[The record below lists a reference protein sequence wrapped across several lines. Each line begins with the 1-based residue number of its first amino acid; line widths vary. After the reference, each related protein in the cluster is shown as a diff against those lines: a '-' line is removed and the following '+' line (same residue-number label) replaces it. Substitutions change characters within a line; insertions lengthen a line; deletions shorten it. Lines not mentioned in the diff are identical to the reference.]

1 MAATR
6 PDITIAQAVEAY
18 EKHGSLQAAGDALGV
33 HRSTVSRKVKMNGE
47 SFYHPPAKG
56 FYVKGVSTLY
66 NADGEVSAQWVKTNV
81 ERNANLANLVEA
93 LKLELSDIEP
103 LPPAPAPITALEYSD
118 QYLTAYPI
126 GDAHF
131 GMYAWGEESG
141 DNFDL
146 KIASED
152 LLHATTRLLYA
163 SPKTRDCLI
172 INVGDFFHADD
183 GTARTPQHG
192 NKLDVDSRHFKVLRT
207 GVRVFVRMVTM
218 ALQRHHNVYVVIVPG
233 NHDPHS
239 SMALSLALEQRFMN
253 EPRVRIVGHP
263 KPFYYHEFGK
273 NLIGVTHGDT
283 VKPEQLME
291 LMATHQR
298 EAWGRV
304 EYCHWI
310 TGHVHHKRVFESSGG
325 LVESFRTLAA
335 KDAWHHMS
343 GYNSGRD
350 MCSIVYHIEHGE
362 WERHRVGISL
372 LRDKNGRP
380 TTSGSMEL
388 LRR

>member
-1 MAATR
+1 LTTNHR
-6 PDITIAQAVEAY
+6 PDITVAQAVAAY
-18 EKHGSLQAAGDALGV
+18 EQYGSQRAAAEALGV
-33 HRSTVSRKVKMNGE
+33 NQSTVCRKLRMNGE
-47 SFYHPPAKG
+47 SSYHPPAEG

-66 NADGEVSAQWVKTNV
+66 NANGEVSAQWVKTSI
-81 ERNANLANLVEA
+81 EQEDRAKAIIAA
-93 LKLELSDIEP
+93 LKLELADIEP
-103 LPPAPAPITALEYSD
+103 APALPPALPNAHTD
-118 QYLTAYPI
+118 QFLTAYPI

-131 GMYAWGEESG
+131 GMYAWAEEAGE
-141 DNFDL
+141 DFDL
-146 KIASED
+146 KIASDD
-152 LLHATTRLLYA
+152 LLAAATRLLYS
-163 SPKTRDCLI
+163 SPKTKDCLI

-207 GVRVFVRMVTM
+207 GIRVFVRMITLS
-218 ALQRHHNVYVVIVPG
+218 LQRHDNVYVVIVPG

-239 SMALSLALEQRFMN
+239 SMALSLALEQRFCN
-253 EPRVRIVGHP
+253 EPRVKVVGHP
-263 KPFYYHEFGK
+263 SPFYYHEFGK

-283 VKPEQLME
+283 VKPERLME

-298 EAWGRV
+298 AAWGRV

-325 LVESFRTLAA
+325 VVESFRTLAA

-350 MCSIVYHIEHGE
+350 MCSIVYDKEHGE
-362 WERHRVGISL
+362 YERHRVGLSM
-372 LRDKNGRP
+372 LRNPNAEPIPRLP
-380 TTSGSMEL
+380 
-388 LRR
+388 R

>member
-1 MAATR
+1 M
-6 PDITIAQAVEAY
+6 
-18 EKHGSLQAAGDALGV
+18 KAAGEALGV
-33 HRSTVSRKVKMNGE
+33 NASTVCRKLKMNAGSE
-47 SFYHPPAKG
+47 YHPAPEG

-66 NADGEVSAQWVKTNV
+66 NASGEVSAQWVKTNV
-81 ERNANLANLVEA
+81 EQEDNLKALVAA

-103 LPPAPAPITALEYSD
+103 LPPAPPPITALEHND

-131 GMYAWGEESG
+131 GMYAWHEESG
-141 DNFDL
+141 DDFDL

-152 LLHATTRLLYA
+152 LLNAASRLFYS
-163 SPKTRDCLI
+163 SPQTRDCML

-207 GVRVFVRMVTM
+207 GIRVFVRMITL

-239 SMALSLALEQRFMN
+239 SMALSLALEQAFLYDS
-253 EPRVRIVGHP
+253 RVKIVGHP

-283 VKPEQLME
+283 VKPEKLME
-291 LMATHQR
+291 VMSTHQR

-310 TGHVHHKRVFESSGG
+310 TGHVHHKRVFESPGG
-325 LVESFRTLAA
+325 IVESFRTLAA
-335 KDAWHHMS
+335 KDAWHFQQ

-380 TTSGSMEL
+380 TTPGSMEL

>member
-1 MAATR
+1 M
-6 PDITIAQAVEAY
+6 
-18 EKHGSLQAAGDALGV
+18 KAAGEALGV
-33 HRSTVSRKVKMNGE
+33 NASTVCRKVKMNGE
-47 SFYHPPAKG
+47 SSYHPPAKG

-81 ERNANLANLVEA
+81 ERDANLANLVEA

-103 LPPAPAPITALEYSD
+103 LPPAPAPITALEYND

-126 GDAHF
+126 GDAH
-131 GMYAWGEESG
+131 
-141 DNFDL
+141 
-146 KIASED
+146 
-152 LLHATTRLLYA
+152 
-163 SPKTRDCLI
+163 DCLI

-207 GVRVFVRMVTM
+207 GVRVFVRMVTL

-253 EPRVRIVGHP
+253 EPRVKIVGHP

-298 EAWGRV
+298 
-304 EYCHWI
+304 
-310 TGHVHHKRVFESSGG
+310 
-325 LVESFRTLAA
+325 
-335 KDAWHHMS
+335 
-343 GYNSGRD
+343 
-350 MCSIVYHIEHGE
+350 
-362 WERHRVGISL
+362 
-372 LRDKNGRP
+372 
-380 TTSGSMEL
+380 
-388 LRR
+388 